1 MSRTTI
7 HLLRF
12 LLAVLAV
19 AAFGGVLR
27 SGFVYDDFLIIHGN
41 PFFTAKRDW
50 LALFTKDYFAHSMQG
65 SYRPMV
71 TLSYMIDGALWGSG
85 PFGYHVTNLL
95 LHVGNVLLVFAAVK
109 AMTND
114 ETPNDERSLNDETR
128 NGLPDTAARVAF
140 IGAALFA
147 VHPAFTEVVSF
158 PNYREDLLVLF
169 WSLAAVC
176 TLQYSIIPTLQHSTP
191 DSDTP
196 TPPHP
201 HTPTLLLSAFFLF
214 LALLSKESGLGLVI
228 FLGLCVWLCGRWR
241 LTHYSLL
248 ITPYAVVTLIY
259 LVLRFGV
266 YSAGNELKPS
276 FIGDSFFTNVATMCG
291 VVLSYARMILWP
303 MHLRADYLVS
313 SVSGAGWVMSVGGFV
328 ALAAGWL
335 WVIKRGLALR
345 GLDAPRQGGLG
356 APRRDKVLAA
366 ERQEHEEL
374 AAERQGHSWL
384 PVLALGWFLCF
395 LLPVMNLHP
404 IAHPKAERYLYIPC
418 VGLFVLA
425 GLVVVRLR
433 DRLHSQGLQ
442 AAFTGALGLSLACFI
457 ALSQARVV
465 ECANSLRLWKSAV
478 RHEPDSA
485 IVRSNLGVAYQ
496 EQDNLREALLH
507 FERSM
512 ELHPS
517 PRAELNLARVKSEM
531 QGTQTE
537 SIAIYEKTLGDLP
550 EGSRDLP
557 LMHHG
562 LAIQLRKAGRF
573 EEAAAAHQKAIGLK
587 PDTDEFYLHYGITLQ
602 SAKQFAAAQ
611 QQYEKAL
618 GLFPDR
624 AQTHYRVGT
633 LREAENKFKE
643 AIAAYEKALQLDA
656 DYIAAQGSLANAL
669 VKTGAFK
676 DALPHFESAL
686 AARPDNASWRF
697 SYALSLLKTNQPQKA
712 FEEFGRIDPGKL
724 PGFQRITLEGIMK
737 EMRK

>member
-7 HLLRF
+7 HLLRL

-27 SGFVYDDFLIIHGN
+27 NGFVYDDLLIIHGN

-50 LALFTKDYFAHSMQG
+50 LALFTKDYFSHSVQG

-71 TLSYMIDGALWGSG
+71 TLSYMIDGACWGSG

-95 LHVGNVLLVFAAVK
+95 LHVGNVLLVFAVVRAW
-109 AMTND
+109 NR
-114 ETPNDERSLNDETR
+114 ETGSESKEL
-128 NGLPDTAARVAF
+128 DTCTRVAF

-147 VHPAFTEVVSF
+147 VHPALTEVVSF

-176 TLQYSIIPTLQHSTP
+176 TLQHSNTPTLQH
-191 DSDTP
+191 P
-196 TPPHP
+196 TSRSSF
-201 HTPTLLLSAFFLF
+201 LLSAIFLF
-214 LALLSKESGLGLVI
+214 LALLSKESGLGLVL
-228 FLGLCVWLCGRWR
+228 FLGLCVWLFARRR

-248 ITPYAVVTLIY
+248 ITHYAVVTLIY

-276 FIGDSFFTNVATMCG
+276 LIGDSFFTNVATMFG
-291 VVLSYARMILWP
+291 VVLSYARVILWP

-313 SVSGAGWVMSVGGFV
+313 PVSGAGWAMSVGGFV
-328 ALAAGWL
+328 VLVGGWF
-335 WVIKRGLALR
+335 WVLGRGFSHR
-345 GLDAPRQGGLG
+345 GLDAPRREAL
-356 APRRDKVLAA
+356 PAA
-366 ERQEHEEL
+366 ERQDYY
-374 AAERQGHSWL
+374 WL

-425 GLVVVRLR
+425 GLAVVWVR
-433 DRLHSQGLQ
+433 DRLRSQGLQ
-442 AAFTGALGLSLACFI
+442 AALTGALGLSLACFV
-457 ALSQARVV
+457 ALSQARVA
-465 ECANSLRLWKSAV
+465 ECATSLRLWKSAV
-478 RHEPDSA
+478 RCEPDSA
-485 IVRSNLGVAYQ
+485 IVCSNLGVAYQ
-496 EQDNLREALLH
+496 EQGNLSEALLH

-512 ELHPS
+512 ALHPS
-517 PRAELNLARVKSEM
+517 PRAELNLARLKAEI
-531 QGTQTE
+531 QGTQAE
-537 SIAIYEKTLGDLP
+537 SIAVYEKTLGDLP
-550 EGSRDLP
+550 AGSRDLP

-587 PDTDEFYLHYGITLQ
+587 PDADEFYLHYGITLQ
-602 SAKQFAAAQ
+602 EAKQFVAAQ

-618 GLFPDR
+618 ALFPDR

-633 LREAENKFKE
+633 LREAENKYKE
-643 AIAAYEKALQLDA
+643 AIAAYGKALQLDA
-656 DYIAAQGSLANAL
+656 GYIAAQGSLANAL
-669 VKTGAFK
+669 VKIGAFK
-676 DALPHFESAL
+676 DALPHFKSAL
-686 AARPDNASWRF
+686 AARPENAIWRF

-712 FEEFGRIDPGKL
+712 FEELGRIDPGKL
-724 PGFQRITLEGIMK
+724 PDFQRITLEGIMK